1 MMNEKRLK
9 AKMAEMGFNMK
20 TTAEIKEELQK
31 QIDDVPLEVCQ
42 EILDLMHSGKTV
54 GEVCKEVKLDTFTVS
69 GVIVKYIG
77 TVSYLKTKA
86 IDNSIEDHENRCSMY
101 NR

>member
-1 MMNEKRLK
+1 MNEKRLK
-9 AKMAEMGFNMK
+9 AKMVAMGFNMK

-31 QIDDVPLEVCQ
+31 QIDDVPIEVCQ
-42 EILDLMHSGKTV
+42 QILDLIHLGKTV

-86 IDNSIEDHENRCSMY
+86 IDDSVADHESRCSMY